1 MEFLVKFSESIS
13 NRGNRDNFKQYL
25 LPHAGVIYRAALRLC
40 KTSHGAEDLVQETY
54 YLALKK
60 FDQLKDRDKSKNWLF
75 AILRNVFLK
84 DIEKKKNQI
93 EVEFD
98 SVCYFLRNRTHLE
111 NEILEDELKK
121 TVRSALDKLDE
132 KLREP
137 IRLFYF
143 EGHSYQDI
151 SSSLKI
157 PIGTVM
163 SRIARAK
170 VRMKR
175 DLVRDGFPIFPQE
188 ETHKVF

>member
-1 MEFLVKFSESIS
+1 MDFLVRFGASLS
-13 NRGNRDNFKQYL
+13 DNGCRENFTKYL
-25 LPHAGVIYRAALRLC
+25 LPNAEVMYRVAFRLC
-40 KTSHGAEDLVQETY
+40 KSSQGAEDLVQETY
-54 YLALKK
+54 YLALKN
-60 FDQLKDRDKSKNWLF
+60 FHQLKDPERSKYWLF

-84 DIEKKKNQI
+84 DIEKSKSRI

-98 SVCYFLRNRTHLE
+98 SVCHSLRNKTHLE
-111 NEILEDELKK
+111 NEILEDEFKK
-121 TVRSALDKLDE
+121 IVRSALDKLDG

-170 VRMKR
+170 VHLKR
-175 DLVRDGFPIFPQE
+175 DLKRSNLIALSSS
-188 ETHKVF
+188 K

>member
-1 MEFLVKFSESIS
+1 
-13 NRGNRDNFKQYL
+13 
-25 LPHAGVIYRAALRLC
+25 
-40 KTSHGAEDLVQETY
+40 
-54 YLALKK
+54 
-60 FDQLKDRDKSKNWLF
+60 
-75 AILRNVFLK
+75 LRNVFLK

-175 DLVRDGFPIFPQE
+175 DLVRDGFSIFPQE

>member
-1 MEFLVKFSESIS
+1 LEFLVKFSESIS
-13 NRGNRDNFKQYL
+13 NRGNRHNFKQYL

-54 YLALKK
+54 YLALKN
-60 FDQLKDRDKSKNWLF
+60 FDQLKDREKSKYWLF
-75 AILRNVFLK
+75 SILRNAFLK
-84 DIEKKKNQI
+84 DIEKKKNRV

-98 SVCYFLRNRTHLE
+98 SVCYSLRNKTHLE

-151 SSSLKI
+151 SSFLKI

-175 DLVRDGFPIFPQE
+175 NLVRDGFPAFQQE

>member
-1 MEFLVKFSESIS
+1 LEFLVKFAESIS
-13 NRGNRDNFKQYL
+13 NRGSRDNFKQYL
-25 LPHAGVIYRAALRLC
+25 LPHAAVIYRAALRLC

-60 FDQLKDRDKSKNWLF
+60 FDQLKDREKSKYWLF

-84 DIEKKKNQI
+84 EIEKKKNQV

-98 SVCYFLRNRTHLE
+98 SVCYSLRNKTHLE
-111 NEILEDELKK
+111 NEILEDEAKK

-143 EGHSYQDI
+143 EGRSYQEI

-170 VRMKR
+170 IRMKR
-175 DLVRDGFPIFPQE
+175 DLVRDGFSFFPQK